1 MNSTIRDAQAQLER
15 VQAEIAARTRELSS
29 GRRLNSIS
37 DDPLA
42 TRGAIVQRAEV
53 AKLDSYTKATDSVD
67 SRLSVT
73 DSILSDVIV
82 QITAA
87 LTAAAGSRGSHVSP
101 AQHEAYAI
109 QLEGIRDTILADVN
123 TQFNGTYLFSGGAAT
138 TEPYTKTGGVVSAY
152 QGTATVVSVDVSE
165 SLAVQVS
172 RNGDALLRGADAND
186 LFVEFDLL
194 ITAVRAGDA
203 VGIDAGIAAL
213 NRAIDRATAAVL
225 PARHPCRPRTTWS
238 PSLIRVIGALLG
250 FFSGPTPRARP
261 RAHALQPTWSLHPA
275 DGGVSPLS
283 TVIPGGGRPSED
295 GVGRNADT
303 RSRVGGPC
311 LHSLNRISCRSSK
324 RHRRRQSPF
333 DRPSDLGPRRWSG
346 GRTPAAA
353 MLSSSLVGARSTA
366 GGILERRR
374 SGPPRPSRTSGS
386 WLPVSVPAISSRRSS
401 VAASRL
407 SRWSSHPRRFSLR
420 PCARAISRRFLLMCP
435 SF

>member
-29 GRRLNSIS
+29 GRRLNTIS

-123 TQFNGTYLFSGGAAT
+123 TQFNGTYLFSGGGAT

-213 NRAIDRATAAVL
+213 NRAIDRATAAQSHVGSDWRL
-225 PARHPCRPRTTWS
+225 ALDRRLQLGVRRVEGAKQISRHEDANLVESIT
-238 PSLIRVIGALLG
+238 
-250 FFSGPTPRARP
+250 
-261 RAHALQPTWSLHPA
+261 ALQSAQAGYEAALRA
-275 DGGVSPLS
+275 IALQAPLS
-283 TVIPGGGRPSED
+283 LM
-295 GVGRNADT
+295 N
-303 RSRVGGPC
+303 
-311 LHSLNRISCRSSK
+311 L
-324 RHRRRQSPF
+324 
-333 DRPSDLGPRRWSG
+333 
-346 GRTPAAA
+346 
-353 MLSSSLVGARSTA
+353 
-366 GGILERRR
+366 
-374 SGPPRPSRTSGS
+374 
-386 WLPVSVPAISSRRSS
+386 
-401 VAASRL
+401 
-407 SRWSSHPRRFSLR
+407 LR
-420 PCARAISRRFLLMCP
+420 
-435 SF
+435 